1 MGHFPMSWATGKPA
15 EIPNLSALQDGA
27 GSVSA
32 WRNPAVSRRQ
42 SRADT
47 MEHQI
52 IMKRKAENSH
62 ISQAPGGNLPL
73 RRKGNE
79 PTAVIAAVGFVV
91 SAFPVQYRY
100 AKSRGIHCYVRTNG
114 LTGYQIQGYAQHLKL
129 EEKSEAT
136 LEKYLRDIRAFAAW
150 ANGQKISKELT
161 AEWKNHLV
169 EQHYAPT
176 SINAMLSALN
186 SLLEF
191 LGLNDCRV
199 KFLKVQRRL
208 FRDADRELTKDD

>member
-1 MGHFPMSWATGKPA
+1 MG
-15 EIPNLSALQDGA
+15 
-27 GSVSA
+27 
-32 WRNPAVSRRQ
+32 
-42 SRADT
+42 
-47 MEHQI
+47 
-52 IMKRKAENSH
+52 MK
-62 ISQAPGGNLPL
+62 
-73 RRKGNE
+73 

-100 AKSRGIHCYVRTNG
+100 AKSRGIHCYVRTKTHRVSDSG
-114 LTGYQIQGYAQHLKL
+114 ICPAPQAGG
-129 EEKSEAT
+129 EERSHPGKVSPGHSGV
-136 LEKYLRDIRAFAAW
+136 AAW

-208 FRDADRELTKDD
+208 FRDADRELTKDDYQRLLNTAYQLGRDRLGLLVETIGARVSGSAK